1 MAPAAA
7 TGNQDVRPQ
16 VSVRAAPAPDMP
28 CPPHAPRKPR
38 TTCPLPLLH
47 FLPALGTVH
56 LLQSWAQGLLGPPPS
71 IACRQHPCSGLVIH
85 PQLNVMLIGAKKP
98 PRGQGL
104 GSACFLDNPPH
115 LCQLVPCMG
124 GWVLLDTFSAPVLSL
139 APSHGDMGAGSGLAW
154 ERPCAGSLQGWCR
167 VTWGLGSE
175 PAEGTERDPV
185 RPMARGV
192 QSAPGQRLFPRN
204 TGKWFL

>member
-16 VSVRAAPAPDMP
+16 VSVRAVPAPDMP

-47 FLPALGTVH
+47 FLPALGAVH

-71 IACRQHPCSGLVIH
+71 TACRQHPCSGLVIH

-104 GSACFLDNPPH
+104 GSACFLDRSTASLPAGALHGRVGVTGH
-115 LCQLVPCMG
+115 LLGSCPQPG
-124 GWVLLDTFSAPVLSL
+124 PFTRR
-139 APSHGDMGAGSGLAW
+139 HGCWL
-154 ERPCAGSLQGWCR
+154 RP
-167 VTWGLGSE
+167 GLGE
-175 PAEGTERDPV
+175 ALR
-185 RPMARGV
+185 
-192 QSAPGQRLFPRN
+192 
-204 TGKWFL
+204 W

>member
-104 GSACFLDNPPH
+104 GSACFLSSNTHISASWCPAWE
-115 LCQLVPCMG
+115 G
-124 GWVLLDTFSAPVLSL
+124 GCYWTPSRLLSSAWPLHTETWVLAQAWPGRGPALVAFK
-139 APSHGDMGAGSGLAW
+139 GGAG
-154 ERPCAGSLQGWCR
+154 
-167 VTWGLGSE
+167 
-175 PAEGTERDPV
+175 
-185 RPMARGV
+185 
-192 QSAPGQRLFPRN
+192 
-204 TGKWFL
+204 